1 MKKSR
6 CLVQTLA
13 VALATTWGVSQATAS
28 FDYNI
33 SGSTTYFLTGIAVS
47 IDSIPESGFYC
58 GGIQIGPSTASGANG
73 TVPGYANFTTV
84 CVDLE
89 GRIYTG
95 QNYTFDKVPFSG
107 QTGLNPHW
115 GTPGTDTTA
124 AYQGIENAAWLFA
137 HHNTVTTAED
147 WAALQLAVW
156 DVIYNTDVNGKVTG
170 TRFSVTNPGSSG
182 AWAEA
187 QTWVSALSSGRTQ
200 DYVGYLLKP
209 TDNTAQELFIG
220 VTPVPEPTTI
230 IAGALLLLP
239 FGASTLRILRKNRTA

>member
-1 MKKSR
+1 MA
-6 CLVQTLA
+6 LVA
-13 VALATTWGVSQATAS
+13 TWGVSQARAS
-28 FDYNI
+28 FFDYNI
-33 SGSTTYFLTGIAVS
+33 SGSTTYFLTGIEVKVDGNS
-47 IDSIPESGFYC
+47 ESGFYC

-95 QNYTFDKVPFSG
+95 QNYTFDKVAFSG
-107 QTGLNPHW
+107 QTGLNPQW
-115 GTPGTDTTA
+115 GTPATSTTA

-137 HHNTVTTAED
+137 HHNTVTTAKD

-156 DVIYNTDVNGKVTG
+156 DVIYNTDATGKVTG
-170 TRFSVTNPGSSG
+170 SRFSVTTDVDS
-182 AWAEA
+182 AWDLA
-187 QTWVSALSSGRTQ
+187 QTWVGSLPRTT

-209 TDNTAQELFIG
+209 TDTTAQELFIG

-239 FGASTLRILRKNRTA
+239 FGASTLRALRRNRAA